1 MAKYTVILSE
11 HAAKELNSIDANIA
25 EGIRTDIL
33 SLENNPRPL
42 GVKKLKGYRDLCGLS
57 RKFTV

>member
-1 MAKYTVILSE
+1 MAKYIVILSE
-11 HAAKELNSIDANIA
+11 RADKELNSIDANIA

-42 GVKKLKGYRDLCGLS
+42 GVKKRS
-57 RKFTV
+57 VN